1 MRLLKVHPPPNL
13 RGERRGMKITMMQLR
28 SEPGEWINHQVYK
41 HGQTV
46 IITHCGKDIAQICP
60 IKRKGKDATRNVQR
74 T

>member
-1 MRLLKVHPPPNL
+1 
-13 RGERRGMKITMMQLR
+13 MKITMMQLR
-28 SEPGEWINHQVYK
+28 KEPGEWIHHQVYK

-60 IKRKGKDATRNVQR
+60 TKRKETDATDNVQG